1 MPTGCPF
8 LFYLMKNI
16 TLLDGTTWDV
26 AELEAKM
33 LDDDFYYGYLGK
45 AALSSSSAKDL
56 VDSPKTYHNY
66 REYGSETN
74 TPALLKGRMLH
85 HMVLEPERYHDIY
98 EIVNVQSRASKAFKE
113 QKQESDK
120 ECVTLKEQSDTERL
134 ADALTKNKHVMAHLR
149 GAKTEI
155 PKIGMLH
162 DIPFRCKADILVPGY
177 GIFDLKTTTDL
188 RAFRYSA
195 KKYKYNMQSY
205 IYCTLFGLPYDTFKF
220 IVIDKASCDIGI
232 YDLDESFFQSGE
244 ELLQI
249 AIQNYNDFF
258 GPNPVEEIHEY
269 VIKETLFA

>member
-1 MPTGCPF
+1 MSLPF
-8 LFYLMKNI
+8 ISMKSI

-33 LDDDFYYGYLGK
+33 IDDDFYYGYLGK

-85 HMVLEPERYHDIY
+85 HMVLEPERYNDIY
-98 EIVNVQSRASKAFKE
+98 EVVNVQSRASKTFKE
-113 QKQESDK
+113 QSKESDK
-120 ECVTLKEQSDTERL
+120 ECVTLKEQNDTERL
-134 ADALTKNKHVMAHLR
+134 ADALTKNKQVMAHLR

-155 PKIGMLH
+155 PKIGMLEGV
-162 DIPFRCKADILVPGY
+162 PFRCKADILVPGY
-177 GIFDLKTTTDL
+177 GIFDLKTTSDL

-232 YDLDESFFQSGE
+232 YDLDESFFQSGKE
-244 ELLQI
+244 MLDIALQHY
-249 AIQNYNDFF
+249 QDFF
-258 GPNPVEEIHEY
+258 GENPTEEVHEY
-269 VIKETLFA
+269 VIKETLYA

>member
-1 MPTGCPF
+1 
-8 LFYLMKNI
+8 
-16 TLLDGTTWDV
+16 
-26 AELEAKM
+26 
-33 LDDDFYYGYLGK
+33 
-45 AALSSSSAKDL
+45 
-56 VDSPKTYHNY
+56 
-66 REYGSETN
+66 
-74 TPALLKGRMLH
+74 
-85 HMVLEPERYHDIY
+85 MVLEPERYDEIY
-98 EIVNVQSRASKAFKE
+98 EVVNVQSRNSKAFKE
-113 QKQESDK
+113 QRDESDK
-120 ECVTLKEQSDTERL
+120 ECVTLKEQNDTERL

-177 GIFDLKTTTDL
+177 GIFDLKTTSDL

-205 IYCTLFGLPYDTFKF
+205 IYCTLFGLPYNTFKF

-232 YDLDESFFQSGE
+232 YDLDESFFSSGE

-258 GPNPVEEIHEY
+258 GPNATEEVHEY

>member
-1 MPTGCPF
+1 
-8 LFYLMKNI
+8 MKTI

-56 VDSPKTYHNY
+56 VDSPKTYYNY
-66 REYGSETN
+66 REYGGEE

-85 HMVLEPERYHDIY
+85 HMVLEPERYNDIY
-98 EIVNVQSRASKAFKE
+98 EVVPVQSRAAKSFKE
-113 QKQESDK
+113 HAAESDK
-120 ECVTLKEQSDTERL
+120 TCVTLKEQNDTERL
-134 ADALTKNKHVMAHLR
+134 ADALSKNKHVMAHLR

-155 PKIGMLH
+155 PKIGLI
-162 DIPFRCKADILVPGY
+162 DGIPFRCKADILVPDY
-177 GIFDLKTTTDL
+177 GIFDLKTTSDL

-232 YDLDESFFQSGE
+232 YDLDDSFFKSGE
-244 ELLQI
+244 ILLET
-249 AIQNYNDFF
+249 AIQNWRDFF
-258 GPNPVEEIHEY
+258 GPEATEEVHEY

>member
-1 MPTGCPF
+1 
-8 LFYLMKNI
+8 MKKI

-74 TPALLKGRMLH
+74 SPALLKGRMLH
-85 HMVLEPERYHDIY
+85 HMVLEPERYDDIY
-98 EIVNVQSRASKAFKE
+98 EVVAVQSRNAKAFKE
-113 QKQESDK
+113 QSRESDK
-120 ECVTLKEQSDTERL
+120 ECVTLKEQNETERL
-134 ADALTKNKHVMAHLR
+134 ADALMKNKQVMAHLR

-177 GIFDLKTTTDL
+177 GIFDLKTTADL

-220 IVIDKASCDIGI
+220 IVIDKSSCDIGI
-232 YDLDESFFQSGE
+232 YDLDEGFFESGA
-244 ELLQI
+244 ELLEI
-249 AIQNYNDFF
+249 AIRNYRDFF
-258 GPNPVEEIHEY
+258 GPDATEEVHEY